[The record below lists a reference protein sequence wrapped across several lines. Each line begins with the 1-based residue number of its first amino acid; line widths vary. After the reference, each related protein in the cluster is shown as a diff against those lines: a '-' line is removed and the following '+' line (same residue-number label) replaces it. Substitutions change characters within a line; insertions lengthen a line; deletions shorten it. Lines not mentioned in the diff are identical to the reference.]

1 MARNWKIRP
10 HDTALIQSIERGA
23 SVPPVVAQILA
34 LRGITHPDE
43 VSAFLNLKMLNLA
56 KPFELPGMNEACDA
70 ILDAIQRNEKIA
82 IYGDYDCDGM
92 TSTAILHNCI
102 ELLGGNVTYFVP
114 NRLDDGYGVN
124 TAALDKLHKK
134 EVRLVITVD
143 CGISSV
149 AEVEHANRLGLKMIV
164 TDHHQPGPVLPDA
177 VAIVHPALPGHD
189 YRFAGLCGAGV
200 AFKIAWALC
209 ERKSGSPKLPTP
221 MREFLFKA
229 ISLAAIGT
237 VADVVPLLDEN
248 RIIVHFGLQL
258 ISQYCSKGLS
268 ELLRVSKLNEK
279 EKLGAE
285 DIAFT
290 LGPRLNAAGRLGQA
304 QLGVELLICENPT
317 RATQLAEYINELNKS
332 RDSLE
337 TGMRRSAK
345 KIIKE
350 NHDPENEPALV
361 LAKAEWHKGVLGI
374 VAGRLAELYNRPT
387 ILISIDKMNT
397 SAAVGSCRSA
407 CGLNLYKA
415 LEACSEHLI
424 KFGGHVAAAGLKIEV
439 DKIDRFREEFCDYV
453 SSNVPPERFQPQLT
467 IDAETTL
474 GQLSMNTLYQME
486 QIAPFGQRN
495 PRPVLCATG
504 VQLASPAE
512 TMGTDNK
519 HLRLE
524 LVQHNAKVKAVA
536 FGCGDWAAELD
547 HDGGVYD
554 FAFKPSINEY
564 RGYKSV
570 QLKLIDYRV
579 HKSSV
584 SQPLGSKNDE
594 SHTTKKLAG
603 GV

>member
-1 MARNWKIRP
+1 MNWKIRP
-10 HDTALIQSIERGA
+10 HDSALIQEIERGA

-56 KPFELPGMNEACDA
+56 PPFELPGMEIACEA
-70 ILDAIQRNEKIA
+70 ILDAIANNEKIA

-92 TSTAILHNCI
+92 TSTAILNNCI

-124 TAALDKLHKK
+124 IAALDKLKSK
-134 EVRLVITVD
+134 NVGLVITVD

-149 AEVEHANRLGLKMIV
+149 EEVAHANRIGIKMII
-164 TDHHQPGPVLPDA
+164 TDHHQPGAVLPDA

-209 ERKSGSPKLPTP
+209 ERKTGSPKLPTP
-221 MREFLFKA
+221 MREFLFRA
-229 ISLAAIGT
+229 IALAAIGT

-248 RIIVHFGLQL
+248 RIIVHFGLKL
-258 ISQYCSKGLS
+258 IKQYCSVGLS
-268 ELLRVSKLNEK
+268 ELIRVSKLDEK

-304 QLGVELLICENPT
+304 QLGVELLICENLD
-317 RATQLAEYINELNKS
+317 RATKLAEYINELNKS

-337 TGMRRSAK
+337 TGMRRGAK
-345 KIIKE
+345 KMIKE
-350 NHDPENEPALV
+350 NHDPENEPAFV
-361 LAKAEWHKGVLGI
+361 LAKPDWHKGVLGI
-374 VAGRLAELYNRPT
+374 VAGRLADLYNRPT
-387 ILISIDKMNT
+387 ILISIDKMGNT
-397 SAAVGSCRSA
+397 PAVGSCRSA
-407 CGLNLYKA
+407 CGLNLYEA
-415 LEACSEHLI
+415 LEACSEHLAG
-424 KFGGHVAAAGLKIEV
+424 FGGHVAAAGLKIQSEN
-439 DKIDRFREEFCDYV
+439 IDRFREVFCDHV
-453 SSNVPPERFQPQLT
+453 ASVVPPERFQPQLT

-474 GQLSMNTLYQME
+474 GQLTMSTLYQME

-504 VQLASPAE
+504 VSLAAPAE
-512 TMGTDNK
+512 TMGADDK
-519 HLRLE
+519 HLRLKLE
-524 LVQHNAKVKAVA
+524 QHSAKVNAVA
-536 FGCGDWAAELD
+536 FGHGDWAAELSET
-547 HDGGVYD
+547 GVYD

-570 QLKLIDYRV
+570 QLKLIDYRLHDSKV
-579 HKSSV
+579 PSPSSR
-584 SQPLGSKNDE
+584 KDE
-594 SHTTKKLAG
+594 QRSDSEKLAG

>member
-1 MARNWKIRP
+1 MAMNWKIRP
-10 HDTALIQSIERGA
+10 HDSVLIQTIESGA

-34 LRGITHPDE
+34 LRGITHPDD

-56 KPFELPGMNEACDA
+56 NPFELPGMEAACEA
-70 ILDAIQRNEKIA
+70 ILGAVARGEKIA
-82 IYGDYDCDGM
+82 VYGDYDCDGM

-124 TAALDKLHKK
+124 IAALDKLKSK
-134 EVRLVITVD
+134 NVGLVITVD

-149 AEVEHANRLGLKMIV
+149 EEVAHANRIGIKMII
-164 TDHHQPGPVLPDA
+164 TDHHQPGAVLPDA

-209 ERKSGSPKLPTP
+209 ERKTGSPKLPTP
-221 MREFLFKA
+221 MREFLFRA
-229 ISLAAIGT
+229 IALAAIGT

-248 RIIVHFGLQL
+248 RIIVHFGLKL
-258 ISQYCSKGLS
+258 IKQYCSVGLS
-268 ELLRVSKLNEK
+268 ELIRVSKLDEK

-304 QLGVELLICENPT
+304 QLGVELLICENLD
-317 RATQLAEYINELNKS
+317 RATKLAEYINELNKS

-337 TGMRRSAK
+337 TGMRRGAK
-345 KIIKE
+345 KMIKE
-350 NHDPENEPALV
+350 NHDPENEPAFV
-361 LAKAEWHKGVLGI
+361 LAKPDWHKGVLGI
-374 VAGRLAELYNRPT
+374 VAGRLADLYNRPT
-387 ILISIDKMNT
+387 ILISIDKMGNT
-397 SAAVGSCRSA
+397 PAVGSCRSA
-407 CGLNLYKA
+407 CGLNLYEA
-415 LEACSEHLI
+415 LEACSEHLAG
-424 KFGGHVAAAGLKIEV
+424 FGGHVAAAGLKIQSEN
-439 DKIDRFREEFCDYV
+439 IDRFREVFCDHV
-453 SSNVPPERFQPQLT
+453 ASVVPPERFQPQLT

-474 GQLSMNTLYQME
+474 GQLTMSTLYQME

-504 VQLASPAE
+504 VSLAAPAE
-512 TMGTDNK
+512 TMGADDK
-519 HLRLE
+519 HLRLKLE
-524 LVQHNAKVKAVA
+524 QHSAKVNAVA
-536 FGCGDWAAELD
+536 FGHGDWAAELSET
-547 HDGGVYD
+547 GVYD

-570 QLKLIDYRV
+570 QLKLIDYRLHDSKV
-579 HKSSV
+579 PSPSSR
-584 SQPLGSKNDE
+584 KDE
-594 SHTTKKLAG
+594 QRSDSEKLAG